1 MSIAKNFNLENFSGT
16 FYSGRTGPK
25 TPQGKAIAARNA
37 TSHGLFARD
46 IVLTQLGEDP
56 AGYTALYHQF
66 CEQLDPRNLLE
77 RHYVEAIA
85 AASWRLRRLHRWQAQ
100 VYEDLTLTEDERLDK
115 LDRVLRHETALH
127 RQIDKSVR
135 LLGRDVPLLFE
146 GRARKQALADLDQ
159 TERSCRLDES
169 VEQDVSVRT
178 RDNLQFGS
186 LPSNFD
192 KSCLDNTH
200 APPAPA
206 VPTSAPDGEAVEGR
220 APRKAQNCQN
230 EMEPSDELLGPE
242 APPAPNSGGVGVGEE
257 RPGSIWPSPTPP
269 ELGAGGAIWLLS
281 SSFL

>member
-16 FYSGRTGPK
+16 IYSGRTGPK

-56 AGYTALYHQF
+56 AGYTTLYN
-66 CEQLDPRNLLE
+66 QLCQQIDPRNLIE
-77 RHYVEAIA
+77 RHYVEEIA

-135 LLGRDVPLLFE
+135 LLGREVPLLFE
-146 GRARKQALADLDQ
+146 GRARKQALADLEQ
-159 TERSCRLDES
+159 TERSCRLDEA
-169 VEQDVSVRT
+169 VEQDVALRT
-178 RDNLQFGS
+178 RDNLQFAPF
-186 LPSNFD
+186 PSDFD

-200 APPAPA
+200 APDPTVSDTDA
-206 VPTSAPDGEAVEGR
+206 VGSTPQ
-220 APRKAQNCQN
+220 RKTQICQN
-230 EMEPSDELLGPE
+230 EMVPSDEVL
-242 APPAPNSGGVGVGEE
+242 
-257 RPGSIWPSPTPP
+257 RPKETTPDPTPARP
-269 ELGAGGAIWLLS
+269 IPVPLKEG
-281 SSFL
+281 